1 MIIPPYLKKGQ
12 TIAITCPS
20 GYLEPAKTDAA
31 IATFKAWGLKVWE
44 GETLSYPS
52 QNYFSAPD
60 TLRLEELQ
68 NLLDNPDI
76 HAIMMGRGGY
86 GMSRLIEQLD
96 FRKFKK
102 DPKWICGFSDITL
115 LHSHLQQKIGVA
127 SLHSPMCA
135 GFIEK
140 ENFNPELIKKIMH
153 QTLLGKTTTTMPI
166 TPHSMN
172 RMGSCEGIVVGGNLA
187 MVTHAIGSSSQ
198 LKTKG
203 CILFLEDIGEH
214 LYKIDRMMIQL
225 KRAGMLEHLAGI
237 IFGYFSDVEDT
248 TRPFGEELET
258 ILLEHIKDYSYP
270 IGFNFPIGH
279 EDLNFPIKMGVKH
292 SLKITKNKVVFK
304 EL

>member
-1 MIIPPYLKKGQ
+1 MIIPPSLKKGQ

-20 GYLEPAKTDAA
+20 GYLEPVKTEAA

-60 TLRLEELQ
+60 ALRLEELQ
-68 NLLDNPDI
+68 SLLDHPNI

-86 GMSRLIEQLD
+86 GMSRLIEKLD
-96 FRKFKK
+96 FKKFKK
-102 DPKWICGFSDITL
+102 NPKWICGFSDITL
-115 LHSHLQQKIGVA
+115 LHNHLQQKIGVA

-140 ENFNPELIKKIMH
+140 ELYNPEQIKDFMY
-153 QTLLGKTTTTMPI
+153 QTLWGKKTKIIPI
-166 TPHSMN
+166 IPHPLN
-172 RMGSCEGIVVGGNLA
+172 RIGTCEGMVVGGNLA

-225 KRAGMLEHLAGI
+225 KRAGMLDNLAGI

-248 TRPFGEELET
+248 TRPFGEGLET
-258 ILLEHIKDYSYP
+258 ILLGHIKDYSYP
-270 IGFNFPIGH
+270 IAFNFPAGH
-279 EDLNFPIKMGVKH
+279 EDLNYPIKMGVKH
-292 SLKITKNKVVFK
+292 SLKITKNKIVFK